1 MPTVLANAASLMPA
15 AAAIV
20 VQPPEPVEFERW
32 AKGNIVYKRGPLP
45 GPYNPATF
53 PFYSEILKALGP
65 EDPCRVVTFK
75 KSAQVGGTELANVFT
90 LGTQAMDP
98 CDFMYIHPT
107 DENASRWSKLK
118 LAPMLK
124 GTAATAALFPDKS
137 RDGGD
142 SISFKQRIDGRG
154 SILISG
160 ANSPASLSM
169 VSIERQVQDDLAKWE
184 ATPMGD
190 PETMA
195 DSRSR
200 AFTFAKIF
208 KVSTPLVNPGCRIS
222 RNFEQ
227 GSQEFYHVPCPHCG
241 HLHVLEWANM
251 LANLDEEH
259 PERAH
264 FSCPSCGGIIEE
276 HHRPGMI
283 RPLEAGGQ
291 ARWIAKNP
299 DAARYHRSF
308 WLWSAYGPLQRWEEI
323 AREWLRAKGDPK
335 QEQVFLNDAAGLAY
349 EAKGEA
355 PPWEEIR
362 DRANAA
368 GTERGRVVQWAVLV
382 TLGIDVQADRIEW
395 QAIGWGRDYRRHVID
410 HGIITGHI
418 KEPETQVAADKLL
431 GLAWRHASG
440 RMIGIDMA
448 AIDGNA
454 WTEDV
459 WSWARRH
466 PASKLIMV
474 RGVGHETAPRLMKVR
489 KERNRKGELLK
500 YAGRFYNMGTS
511 PMKMALYR
519 NLTKTDPLAY
529 GFVSFPSGLEDEYF
543 RQLTAES
550 RKAVKR
556 KDGFTVWQWTKDP
569 NQRNEMLDTMVQAE
583 AAAERLGIFVMGD
596 RDWSTIEAARGAP
609 LPEAQLDLED
619 MMRAPVPQPASQV
632 ASAAPLPINRPRGR
646 KMRSTGIN

>member
-1 MPTVLANAASLMPA
+1 MATILANAAALMLATA
-15 AAAIV
+15 AAVI
-20 VQPPEPVEFERW
+20 QPPEAVDYERW
-32 AKGNIVYKRGPLP
+32 AVDHIVYRSGPLP
-45 GPYNPATF
+45 GPYSPAQF
-53 PFYSEILKALGP
+53 PFFTEILKALGP
-65 EDPCRVVTFK
+65 EDPARVVTFK
-75 KSAQVGGTELANVFT
+75 KSAQVGGTELANIFT

-107 DENASRWSKLK
+107 EENASRWSKLK
-118 LAPMLK
+118 LTPMLK
-124 GTAATAALFPDKS
+124 NTTAIAQHFPDKS

-142 SISFKQRIDGRG
+142 SVGFKQRIDGRG

-169 VSIERQVQDDLAKWE
+169 VSIGRQVQDDLSKWE
-184 ATPMGD
+184 TTPMGD

-195 DSRSR
+195 ESRSR

-208 KVSTPLVNPGCRIS
+208 KISTPLVNPGCKIS
-222 RNFEQ
+222 RNFDQ
-227 GSQEFYHVPCPHCG
+227 GSQEFYHVPCPHCD

-251 LANLDEEH
+251 LANLDEDH
-259 PERAH
+259 PEQAH
-264 FSCPSCGGIIEE
+264 FSCPECGGVIEE
-276 HHRPGMI
+276 HHRAEMVKS
-283 RPLEAGGQ
+283 ESEGGK

-299 DAARYHRSF
+299 EAARYHRSF

-335 QEQVFLNDAAGLAY
+335 QEQVFLNDSAGLAY
-349 EAKGEA
+349 DAKGEA

-362 DRANAA
+362 DRAANAQLDR
-368 GTERGRVVQWAVLV
+368 GTIVQWGVVV
-382 TLGIDVQADRIEW
+382 TLGIDCQADRVEW
-395 QAIGWGRDYRRHVID
+395 QAVAWGRDYRRHVID
-410 HGIITGHI
+410 AGIITGHV
-418 KEPETQVAADKLL
+418 KEPNTVAALDKLV
-431 GLAWRHASG
+431 GMSWRHESG
-440 RMIGIDMA
+440 RMISIDRT

-459 WSWARRH
+459 WAWARRH
-466 PASKLIMV
+466 PASRVIMV

-489 KERNRKGELLK
+489 KERSRTGDLLK

-519 NLTKTDPLAY
+519 NLTKTDPLTY
-529 GFVSFPSGLEDEYF
+529 GYVSFPRGLEDEYF

-556 KDGFTVWQWTKDP
+556 RDGFTVWQWVKDP

-583 AAAERLGIFVMGD
+583 AAAEHAGVFLMGEKM
-596 RDWSTIEAARGAP
+596 WTKIEAERCAP
-609 LPEAQLDLED
+609 LADAQLDLED
-619 MMRAPVPQPASQV
+619 MITPQSAKPAPVTAVPRK
-632 ASAAPLPINRPRGR
+632 APLPRRTNGFV
-646 KMRSTGIN
+646 KGWA

>member
-1 MPTVLANAASLMPA
+1 MATVLANAAALMLA
-15 AAAIV
+15 AAAAVIA
-20 VQPPEPVEFERW
+20 PPEAVAYERW
-32 AKGNIVYKRGPLP
+32 ATENIVYRGGPLP

-53 PFYSEILKALGP
+53 PFYTEILNALGP

-107 DENASRWSKLK
+107 EENASRWSKLK
-118 LAPMLK
+118 LTPMLK
-124 GTAATAALFPDKS
+124 GTAAIAQHFPDKS

-142 SISFKQRIDGRG
+142 SVSFKQRLDGRG

-169 VSIERQVQDDLAKWE
+169 VSIGRQVQDDLSKWE

-208 KVSTPLVNPGCRIS
+208 KISTPLVNPGCKIS
-222 RNFEQ
+222 RNFDQ
-227 GSQEFYHVPCPHCG
+227 GSQEYYHVTCPHCG

-251 LANLDEEH
+251 LANLDEDH
-259 PERAH
+259 PEQAH
-264 FSCPSCGGIIEE
+264 FSCPECGGVIEE
-276 HHRPGMI
+276 HHRAEMVKP
-283 RPLEAGGQ
+283 EAEGGK

-299 DAARYHRSF
+299 EAARYHRSF

-335 QEQVFLNDAAGLAY
+335 QEQVFLNDSAGLAY
-349 EAKGEA
+349 DAKGEA

-362 DRANAA
+362 DRASNSPL
-368 GTERGRVVQWAVLV
+368 ERGRIVQWAVVV
-382 TLGIDVQADRIEW
+382 TLGIDCQADRIEW
-395 QAIGWGRDYRRHVID
+395 QAVAWGRDYRRHVID
-410 HGIITGHI
+410 CGIIPGHI
-418 KEPETQVAADKLL
+418 KEPSTQAAADKLL
-431 GLAWRHASG
+431 GLSWKHESG
-440 RMIGIDMA
+440 RMIGIDRA

-459 WSWARRH
+459 WGWARRH
-466 PASKLIMV
+466 PASRVIMV

-489 KERNRKGELLK
+489 KERSRTGDLLR

-519 NLTKTDPLAY
+519 NLTKGDPLAY
-529 GFVSFPSGLEDEYF
+529 GYVSFPRGLEDEYF

-556 KDGFTVWQWTKDP
+556 RDGFTVWQWVKDP
-569 NQRNEMLDTMVQAE
+569 SQRNEMLDTMVQAE
-583 AAAERLGIFVMGD
+583 AAAEHLGVFVMGEKH
-596 RDWSTIEAARGAP
+596 WNAAEAERAAP
-609 LPEAQLDLED
+609 IADAQMDLED
-619 MMRAPVPQPASQV
+619 LMKVATPVAQ
-632 ASAAPLPINRPRGR
+632 AAAATAVRSPVR
-646 KMRSTGIN
+646 KVRSKGLS

>member
-1 MPTVLANAASLMPA
+1 MPTILAKAAALMLSA
-15 AAAIV
+15 AAAVI
-20 VQPPEPVEFERW
+20 QPPEAVNYEQW
-32 AKGNIVYKRGPLP
+32 AVQNVVYRGGPLP
-45 GPYNPATF
+45 GPYNPSTF
-53 PFYSEILKALGP
+53 PFFTEILNALGP
-65 EDPCRVVTFK
+65 DDPCRVITLK

-90 LGTQAMDP
+90 LGTQSMDP

-107 DENASRWSKLK
+107 EENASRWLKLK
-118 LAPMLK
+118 LSPMLRS
-124 GTAATAALFPDKS
+124 TSSVASLFPDKS

-169 VSIERQVQDDLAKWE
+169 VSIGRQVQDDLAKWE
-184 ATPMGD
+184 VTTMGD

-208 KVSTPLVNPGCRIS
+208 KISTPLVNPGCKIS
-222 RNFEQ
+222 RNFDQ
-227 GSQEFYHVPCPHCG
+227 GSQEYYHVPCPHCE

-259 PERAH
+259 PELAH
-264 FSCPSCGGIIEE
+264 FTCPECGGVIEE
-276 HHRPGMI
+276 HHRPAMV
-283 RPLEAGGQ
+283 RPEAAGGK
-291 ARWIAKNP
+291 AKWIARNP
-299 DAARYHRSF
+299 QAARHHRSF

-335 QEQVFLNDAAGLAY
+335 QEQVFLNDSVGLAY
-349 EAKGEA
+349 DAKGEA

-362 DRANAA
+362 DRAGNSEI
-368 GTERGRVVQWAVLV
+368 ERGRVVQWAVVV
-382 TLGIDVQADRIEW
+382 TLGIDCQVDRVEW
-395 QAIGWGRDYRRHVID
+395 HAIAWGRDYRRHVID

-418 KEPETQVAADKLL
+418 KEPETRAALDKLL
-431 GLAWRHASG
+431 GFAWRHDSG
-440 RMIGIDMA
+440 RMIGIDRA

-459 WSWARRH
+459 WGWARKH

-489 KERNRKGELLK
+489 KERSRTGDLLK

-519 NLTKTDPLAY
+519 NLTKTDPLVY
-529 GFVSFPSGLEDEYF
+529 GHVSFPKGLEDEYF

-556 KDGFTVWQWTKDP
+556 RDGFTVWQWVKDP

-583 AAAERLGIFVMGD
+583 AAAEHLGVFVMGD
-596 RDWSTIEAARGAP
+596 KHWTAVENERATP

-619 MMRAPVPQPASQV
+619 FMRAAPSSPAAKPLTEAPQRERRQ
-632 ASAAPLPINRPRGR
+632 
-646 KMRSTGIN
+646 MRSRGIA

>member
-1 MPTVLANAASLMPA
+1 MPTILANAAALMLA
-15 AAAIV
+15 AAAAVI
-20 VQPPEPVEFERW
+20 QPPEAVDYQRW
-32 AKGNIVYKRGPLP
+32 AVANIVYRGGPMP
-45 GPYNPATF
+45 GPYNPAAF
-53 PFYSEILKALGP
+53 PFYSDILAALGP

-90 LGTQAMDP
+90 LGTQSMDP

-107 DENASRWSKLK
+107 EENASRWSKLK

-124 GTAATAALFPDKS
+124 STATVAALFPDKS

-142 SISFKQRIDGRG
+142 SISFKQRMDGRG

-169 VSIERQVQDDLAKWE
+169 VSIGRQVQDDLAKWE
-184 ATPMGD
+184 VTTMGD

-208 KVSTPLVNPGCRIS
+208 KISTPLINPGCKIS

-227 GSQEFYHVPCPHCG
+227 GSQEYYHVPCPHCE

-251 LANLDEEH
+251 LANLDEDH
-259 PERAH
+259 PEQAH
-264 FSCPSCGGIIEE
+264 FTCPSCGGVIEE
-276 HHRPGMI
+276 HHRVEMV
-283 RPLEAGGQ
+283 RSEAYGGK
-291 ARWIAKNP
+291 AKWIAKNP
-299 DAARYHRSF
+299 QAARHHRSF

-335 QEQVFLNDAAGLAY
+335 AEQVFLNDAAGLAY

-362 DRANAA
+362 DRSA
-368 GTERGRVVQWAVLV
+368 GSALERGRIVQWAVVV
-382 TLGIDVQADRIEW
+382 TVGIDCQADRVEW
-395 QAIGWGRDYRRHVID
+395 QAVAWGRDYRRHVID

-418 KEPETQVAADKLL
+418 KEPETQAALDKLM
-431 GLAWRHASG
+431 GFSWRHASG
-440 RMIGIDMA
+440 RMIGIDRA

-466 PASKLIMV
+466 PASRLIMV

-489 KERNRKGELLK
+489 KERSRTGDLLK

-529 GFVSFPSGLEDEYF
+529 GHVSFPSGLEDEYF

-556 KDGFTVWQWTKDP
+556 RDGFTVWQWIKDP

-583 AAAERLGIFVMGD
+583 AAAEHLGVFVMGD
-596 RDWSTIEAARGAP
+596 RHWTNVEAERAAP
-609 LPEAQLDLED
+609 PVEAQMDLED
-619 MMRAPVPQPASQV
+619 MMNHAVAAPAPVVSQG
-632 ASAAPLPINRPRGR
+632 PRVQTR
-646 KMRSTGIN
+646 RVRSRGIA